1 MADAQG
7 PPGEQRLFRVEVE
20 RKGAPDPTFRL
31 ALRRA
36 GPNRFDLAATD
47 PFGRTLWRIEVE
59 DGAGRFHDDR
69 ARWTCRFDPSA
80 SGALPRLDWGLAALD
95 LPAVLLGR
103 LPTRGVPGASP
114 PAGPFD
120 LTDGRGRRWTGEADS
135 GGIVRWSLE
144 TSTGT
149 LEFRRESSGATLF
162 DRDTA
167 TRIRWR
173 ELAAEPL
180 AEPLHPLS
188 DSAGEPPE
196 CSDADLP

>member
-1 MADAQG
+1 VR
-7 PPGEQRLFRVEVE
+7 PGEQRLFRVEVE
-20 RKGAPDPTFRL
+20 RKGGLDPSFRL

-36 GPNRFDLAATD
+36 GPKRFDLTATD

-59 DGAGRFHDDR
+59 DLAGRFHDDR
-69 ARWTCRFDPSA
+69 GRWTCRFDPSA

-103 LPTRGVPGASP
+103 LPTGAQPGVSP

-120 LTDGRGRRWTGEADS
+120 LQDGRGRRWTGEADS
-135 GGIVRWSLE
+135 VGIVRWSLE
-144 TSTGT
+144 TPTGS
-149 LEFRRESSGATLF
+149 LEFRRESSGATLL
-162 DRDTA
+162 DRGSA

-180 AEPLHPLS
+180 AEPLRSLS
-188 DSAGEPPE
+188 DPAGEPPE
-196 CSDADLP
+196 CFDADLP